1 MKRVSVIIPCHN
13 AVQWLPKCFL
23 SLVNQS
29 MGMNDIELIFVDDA
43 SEDAGR
49 TWEMLQDFERAYP
62 EGIMAIQLA
71 ENMRQGGA
79 RNVALTYAT
88 GEYIAFVDADDF
100 VREDFLK
107 KAYEIARSTDADM
120 VQFEYEL
127 YTERLG
133 NVPSGRKIERE
144 SICLENIAQRK
155 RFLVEE
161 KITYGCW
168 NKLYRRE
175 LIARAGVKYAEH
187 VIYEEPLFVY
197 PLLFFGKRFEI
208 VPDVFYYYRQ
218 NLTGTMRS
226 DMKQLETLKMHAQ
239 VQLDVWNFMKTTE
252 FWQDYYE
259 EIKLYFLHTYLYE
272 TLLFAAQRE
281 FSLPES
287 FIRELTDTVK
297 SEVSDYTSSQYA
309 ELIPKQMELYH
320 QVKLG
325 NDKGVKDF
333 FAEEKDKDE

>member
-62 EGIMAIQLA
+62 ESIMAIQLA

-252 FWQDYYE
+252 FWQDYYD

>member
-62 EGIMAIQLA
+62 ESIMAIQLA

-309 ELIPKQMELYH
+309 ELIPK
-320 QVKLG
+320 
-325 NDKGVKDF
+325 
-333 FAEEKDKDE
+333 

>member
-62 EGIMAIQLA
+62 ESIMAIQLA

-175 LIARAGVKYAEH
+175 LIARARVKYAEH

>member
-62 EGIMAIQLA
+62 ESIMAIQLA

-133 NVPSGRKIERE
+133 NISSGRQVERE

>member
-13 AVQWLPKCFL
+13 AVQWPPKCFL

-62 EGIMAIQLA
+62 ESIMAIQLA

>member
-43 SEDAGR
+43 SEDAGK

-62 EGIMAIQLA
+62 ESIMVIQLA

-100 VREDFLK
+100 VREDFLE

-133 NVPSGRKIERE
+133 NVPSGRQVERE

-281 FSLPES
+281 FLLPES

-297 SEVSDYTSSQYA
+297 SEVPDYASSQYA

>member
-43 SEDAGR
+43 SEDAGK

-62 EGIMAIQLA
+62 ESIMAIQLA

-133 NVPSGRKIERE
+133 NISSGRQVERE
-144 SICLENIAQRK
+144 SIRLETIAQRE

-175 LIARAGVKYAEH
+175 LIVRAGVKYAEH

>member
-62 EGIMAIQLA
+62 ESIMASQLA

>member
-62 EGIMAIQLA
+62 ESIMAIQLA

-281 FSLPES
+281 FSLPEP

>member
-62 EGIMAIQLA
+62 ESIMAIQLA

-107 KAYEIARSTDADM
+107 KAYEIAQSTDADM

>member
-13 AVQWLPKCFL
+13 AVQCLPKCFL

-62 EGIMAIQLA
+62 ESIMAIQLA

>member
-62 EGIMAIQLA
+62 ESIMAIQLA

-252 FWQDYYE
+252 FWQYYYE

>member
-62 EGIMAIQLA
+62 ESIMAIQLA

-133 NVPSGRKIERE
+133 NVLSGRKIERE

>member
-62 EGIMAIQLA
+62 ESIMAIQLA

-144 SICLENIAQRK
+144 SICLANIAQRK